1 MESWTWTYSPPRSR
15 LRSFHAQGCKIL
27 PQYFLWSLSLVIGN
41 TLISQNL
48 ETSKFWSRKI
58 FRHCI
63 ISLKLQAGSS
73 HNHKTLCCLCCRFR
87 PWQKIQHKTILYW
100 KREYNFHPVTS
111 LCFQLGQVR
120 SYISFDCH
128 KPHWLRSW
136 RDDWFLC
143 RGFSWRKKKLFI
155 PFLSN

>member
-1 MESWTWTYSPPRSR
+1 MESWTWTYSPPPSRFSKIVPRSR
-15 LRSFHAQGCKIL
+15 L
-27 PQYFLWSLSLVIGN
+27 
-41 TLISQNL
+41 QNL
-48 ETSKFWSRKI
+48 ATVLSRESLIGHWKHPNIKKIWNRKI

-63 ISLKLQAGSS
+63 NSLKLQAGSS